1 MVSGMNDITLHDLV
15 FVPFISAKEIEWTV
29 ESLAKQVDQDYA
41 GKNPILL
48 VVLNGA
54 FVFAADFVRKIS
66 IPISIDF
73 VKLSSYSGID
83 SSGKMTE
90 HFSWQ
95 SSLKNR
101 HVIIVEDIVDTGHTL
116 SFLKNKIS
124 RENPASLEVACL
136 LFKPQAYQYQDAI
149 HYKGK
154 DIPNDFVV
162 GYGLDYDGLGRNLD
176 CIYRK
181 K

>member
-1 MVSGMNDITLHDLV
+1 MNEITLHDLS
-15 FVPFISAKEIEWTV
+15 FVPFISAKEIEEKV
-29 ESLAKQVDQDYA
+29 ESLASQLDQDYA
-41 GKNPILL
+41 GKNPTML

-54 FVFAADFVRKIS
+54 FVFAADLIRKIS
-66 IPISIDF
+66 IPINIDF

-83 SSGKMTE
+83 SSGKIKE
-90 HFSWQ
+90 HFTWQ
-95 SSLKNR
+95 TSLKDR

-116 SFLKNKIS
+116 SFLKRRIG
-124 RENPASLEVACL
+124 EDHPASLEVACL
-136 LFKPQAYQYQDAI
+136 LFKPGAYQYQDAI
-149 HYKGK
+149 QYKGQ

>member
-1 MVSGMNDITLHDLV
+1 MNDITLHDLV
-15 FVPFISAKEIEWTV
+15 FVPFISAKEIALTV
-29 ESLAKQVDQDYA
+29 ESLAKKVDQDYA
-41 GKNPILL
+41 GKHPTLL
-48 VVLNGA
+48 IVLNGA
-54 FVFAADFVRKIS
+54 FVFAADLVRKIS
-66 IPISIDF
+66 IPINIDF
-73 VKLSSYSGID
+73 VKLSSYTGID

-116 SFLKNKIS
+116 SFLKNKINDQ
-124 RENPASLEVACL
+124 NPASLEVACL

>member
-1 MVSGMNDITLHDLV
+1 MESGMNEINLHDLS
-15 FVPFISAKEIEWTV
+15 FVPFISANEIEKTV
-29 ESLAKQVDQDYA
+29 ASIAMQLDQDYA
-41 GKNPILL
+41 GKNPTFL

-54 FVFAADFVRKIS
+54 FVFAADLIRKIS
-66 IPISIDF
+66 IPITIDF
-73 VKLSSYSGID
+73 VKLSSYAGID

-95 SSLKNR
+95 TSLKDR

-116 SFLKNKIS
+116 SFLKNRIRDES
-124 RENPASLEVACL
+124 PLSLEVACL
-136 LFKPQAYQYQDAI
+136 LFKPDAYQYQDYI
-149 HYKGK
+149 QYKGQA
-154 DIPNDFVV
+154 IPNDFVV

>member
-1 MVSGMNDITLHDLV
+1 MCTSIV
-15 FVPFISAKEIEWTV
+15 EIADAEG
-29 ESLAKQVDQDYA
+29 A
-41 GKNPILL
+41 GKGSDGWFDLTHSVVSYDHPHHALL
-48 VVLNGA
+48 EEAIN
-54 FVFAADFVRKIS
+54 
-66 IPISIDF
+66 IDF
-73 VKLSSYSGID
+73 VKLGSYSGID

-116 SFLKNKIS
+116 SFLKNKINDQ
-124 RENPASLEVACL
+124 NPASLEVACL

-162 GYGLDYDGLGRNLD
+162 GYGLDYEGLGRNLD